1 MKKYGKTSEEVD
13 ASKMLMCREIVK
25 EIVDFGVDDY
35 QKLKIIELLALEL
48 ESRDQLKS
56 VTNVTKRYLNLE
68 TEEIKK
74 LISVE

>member
-1 MKKYGKTSEEVD
+1 MKKYGKSAEEVD
-13 ASKMLMCREIVK
+13 ASKTLQCREIVR
-25 EIVDFGVDDY
+25 EVIDFGVDDY

-56 VTNVTKRYLNLE
+56 ITNITKRYLNSQGQE
-68 TEEIKK
+68 TKK